1 MSHSMQATS
10 HRTTSDGHNNGTFDS
25 DDNADKLLSIL
36 TDADCRTILETIS
49 DTDDYLSAS
58 EVSDRCDVPL
68 STTYRKLD
76 LLTDATVL
84 EEQLR
89 IRRSGQH
96 VSEYTQRLDT
106 ISIAIE
112 MDDGIAIEL
121 TS

>member
-10 HRTTSDGHNNGTFDS
+10 HRTAPTDHS
-25 DDNADKLLSIL
+25 DDQLAADGDADKLLSIL
-36 TDADCRTILETIS
+36 TDTDCRTILETIS

-76 LLTDATVL
+76 LLTEAGVL

-96 VSEYTQRLDT
+96 VSEYTQRLGAVN
-106 ISIAIE
+106 IAIE
-112 MDDGIAIEL
+112 MDDGIAVEL
-121 TS
+121 MH